1 MRRRARARRD
11 VGIAGRI
18 DHPRRED
25 CLASRLA
32 LDDHSADRPLLQDG
46 RDKLAVQHRLH
57 ARLLH
62 EHVGDELEQLGVERV
77 TDRLRLWHCGAHGPG
92 ALLELDADA
101 LAVDRRLMPV
111 PREALDAY
119 LRDVAAEAAIPLEQ
133 RRAHA
138 GARAGE
144 RGCEPTGSAA
154 DDEHVGLVDYVDLAC
169 GFRDSEHAGQ

>member
-1 MRRRARARRD
+1 MLSTTTP
-11 VGIAGRI
+11 RI
-18 DHPRRED
+18 G
-25 CLASRLA
+25 A
-32 LDDHSADRPLLQDG
+32 LLQDG
-46 RDKLAVQHRLH
+46 CDELAVQHRLH

-62 EHVGDELEQLGVERV
+62 KHVGDVLEELGVECV
-77 TDRLRLWHCGAHGPG
+77 TDRLRLWHGGAHGLG
-92 ALLELDADA
+92 ALLELDPDT

-111 PREALDAY
+111 PREALDPY

-133 RRAHA
+133 CRAHA

-144 RGCEPTGSAA
+144 RRREPAGPAA